1 MLLSEMTRL
10 DLFAMTMVTAYT
22 VGRFAYDGWVYI
34 LKGVLLVVE
43 DRLWL
48 YNLEKGR

>member
-10 DLFAMTMVTAYT
+10 DLFATMVAAYT

-34 LKGVLLVVE
+34 LTGVLLVVE
-43 DRLWL
+43 DRL
-48 YNLEKGR
+48 YNLGKGR

>member
-10 DLFAMTMVTAYT
+10 DLFATMVTAYT

-34 LKGVLLVVE
+34 LTGVLLVVE

-48 YNLEKGR
+48 YNLGKGR

>member
-10 DLFAMTMVTAYT
+10 DLFATMLTAYT
-22 VGRFAYDGWVYI
+22 VGRFAYDGCVSI
-34 LKGVLLVVE
+34 LSRLAELAA

-48 YNLEKGR
+48 YNLGKGR